1 MGKGMDKA
9 GWNGFPSRRAASQ
22 ARGKWRGIGM
32 ATYVEKCGGGGAPE
46 TAIAKFNDDA
56 SITLYLGNQTNGQGH
71 ETAIRQIASARLGID
86 AERITIVQGD
96 SDVTPEGMTGGS
108 RMVSVACRAPTGAS
122 AHNLHPAT

>member
-32 ATYVEKCGGGGAPE
+32 ETYDEKGGGGGAPE

-56 SITLYLGNQTNGQGH
+56 SVTLYLGNQTNGQGH

-86 AERITIVQGD
+86 AERINIVQGD

-108 RMVSVACRAPTGAS
+108 RMVSVAAVATQRAARQ
-122 AHNLHPAT
+122 HHRR